1 MESTNNKTQ
10 TIILENRTKL
20 TIDSVLNV
28 DSFNE
33 DYLEISTDFGGISVE
48 GKELKIEELRQEN
61 GKILIKGVISGV
73 FYKENK
79 ASKGLFGGM
88 FK

>member
-1 MESTNNKTQ
+1 MENNNKNQ
-10 TIILENRTKL
+10 TIILENKKKL

-33 DYLEISTDFGGISVE
+33 DYLEISTELGGIAVE
-48 GKELKIEELRQEN
+48 GKDLKIEELRQEN
-61 GKILIKGVISGV
+61 GRILISGIISGV
-73 FYKENK
+73 FYKDIK
-79 ASKGLFGGM
+79 SSKGLFGGM

>member
-1 MESTNNKTQ
+1 MDNNGRTQ
-10 TIILENRTKL
+10 TIILENRKKL
-20 TIDSVLNV
+20 TVDSVTNV
-28 DSFNE
+28 ESFTD
-33 DYLEISTDFGGISVE
+33 DYLEISTDFGGIALE

-61 GKILIKGVISGV
+61 GKILVTGNISGV

-79 ASKGLFGGM
+79 LQKGIFGGI